1 MVLALFSII
10 CSFMVGLLWFFWISL
25 LCIKFLMELSFSWLA
40 ISFSHLFSLS
50 FLSMQM
56 HAGLLKVLFFFFLQ
70 VYRNRKWRP
79 ISSDEIIP
87 GDIVSIGNGLHDG
100 CNQILV

>member
-1 MVLALFSII
+1 MVGWLLFFLDSLAL
-10 CSFMVGLLWFFWISL
+10 
-25 LCIKFLMELSFSWLA
+25 
-40 ISFSHLFSLS
+40 H
-50 FLSMQM
+50 
-56 HAGLLKVLFFFFLQ
+56 KVLDGALFQLACCFFFPSFFTVLFDYADACRASQSAFFFLQ